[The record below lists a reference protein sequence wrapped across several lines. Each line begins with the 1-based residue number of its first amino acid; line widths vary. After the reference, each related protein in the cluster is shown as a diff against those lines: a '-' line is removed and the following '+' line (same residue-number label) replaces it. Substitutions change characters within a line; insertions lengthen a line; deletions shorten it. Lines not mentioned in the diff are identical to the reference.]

1 VLRRPSHA
9 KKDCFLAVFYN
20 AQHLLDVERNI
31 QAIKREMVDLK
42 ENKNEEN

>member
-1 VLRRPSHA
+1 M
-9 KKDCFLAVFYN
+9 KKDSFLSVFHN
-20 AQHLLDVERNI
+20 AQHLLDAERNI